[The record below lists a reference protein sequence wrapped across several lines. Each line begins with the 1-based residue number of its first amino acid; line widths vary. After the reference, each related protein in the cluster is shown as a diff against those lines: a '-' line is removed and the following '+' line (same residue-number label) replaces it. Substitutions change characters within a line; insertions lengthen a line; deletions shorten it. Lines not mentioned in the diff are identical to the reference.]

1 MQKKIVGLN
10 FNFTE
15 AKFHNWFW
23 HNFLCT
29 ILFSAD
35 TGNNRKIVKA
45 SNSNMKLQS
54 SYRR

>member
-1 MQKKIVGLN
+1 MQKKLVGLN
-10 FNFTE
+10 FKFTE

-35 TGNNRKIVKA
+35 TGNNRKIAKT
-45 SNSNMKLQS
+45 SNYNIKLQS
-54 SYRR
+54 SNRR